1 MASYFEEQAKE
12 LYDRALEVVNVTE
25 VLKSNRKGNKFEVKI
40 EEDFKRDFF
49 SLVNKVNLSLMEDN
63 ENFYGYFLFQMEREI
78 RFDISSATSVNFK
91 GAKYVMYFNPI
102 IFLELNMKQ
111 METTI
116 KHEIL
121 HVISQHLIRAKELK
135 GKYSTLA
142 LNISMDVVV
151 NQYLDYL
158 PPYSITLEY
167 INNKYD
173 MKLEPYKTF
182 EYYLEKVQTEL
193 DLQEENDEGEEVDS
207 NENVIVDF
215 DPERTHDMWEESD
228 EVDEKTLN
236 EFTEKFA
243 DSAQKGKN
251 PNYIDAM
258 IKSLKNR
265 NGELPWNLFLKKL
278 MGTIEANKK
287 KTVTRRNRRQPSRL
301 DLRGELRGH
310 KAEIA
315 VAIDI
320 SGSIS
325 DEEFKQAI
333 KEVLAIV
340 KSHNQEITIIECDK
354 EIRRAYKVKSPR
366 DVQERIATGGGTKF
380 SPVFEYANNKKIN
393 LLIYFTDGKGE
404 EKLEVIPRGYKTL
417 WVISGRGDKLSLREP
432 FGVVKKL
439 KKVDIKQDTIDMA
452 DVRSDGYSMN
462 NLSLIHI
469 SEPTRPY

>member
-1 MASYFEEQAKE
+1 MTSYFERQAKE

-462 NLSLIHI
+462 NQAPML
-469 SEPTRPY
+469 

>member
-265 NGELPWNLFLKKL
+265 NGELPWNLFLKRL

-462 NLSLIHI
+462 NQAPML
-469 SEPTRPY
+469 

>member
-1 MASYFEEQAKE
+1 MESYFERQAKE

-462 NLSLIHI
+462 NQAPML
-469 SEPTRPY
+469 

>member
-1 MASYFEEQAKE
+1 MTSYFEEQAKE

-121 HVISQHLIRAKELK
+121 HVISQHLIRSKELK

-462 NLSLIHI
+462 NQAPML
-469 SEPTRPY
+469 

>member
-121 HVISQHLIRAKELK
+121 HVISQHLIRSKELK

-236 EFTEKFA
+236 EFTEKFV

-462 NLSLIHI
+462 NQAPML
-469 SEPTRPY
+469 

>member
-462 NLSLIHI
+462 NQAPIL
-469 SEPTRPY
+469 

>member
-278 MGTIEANKK
+278 MRTIEANKK

-462 NLSLIHI
+462 NQAPML
-469 SEPTRPY
+469 

>member
-278 MGTIEANKK
+278 MGKIEANKK

-462 NLSLIHI
+462 NQAPML
-469 SEPTRPY
+469 

>member
-278 MGTIEANKK
+278 MGTVEANKK
-287 KTVTRRNRRQPSRL
+287 KTITRRNRRQPSRL

-462 NLSLIHI
+462 NQAPML
-469 SEPTRPY
+469 